1 MNTQPCGKC
10 AFYDPIMKNI
20 GRGRQAPSNSAW
32 CAKKSVYPFMEKDGQ
47 SFPDGARR
55 AESISAPAVPV
66 IVHPTQVI
74 ASCPFF
80 QGVPSGK
87 VR

>member
-1 MNTQPCGKC
+1 
-10 AFYDPIMKNI
+10 
-20 GRGRQAPSNSAW
+20 
-32 CAKKSVYPFMEKDGQ
+32 MEKDGQ